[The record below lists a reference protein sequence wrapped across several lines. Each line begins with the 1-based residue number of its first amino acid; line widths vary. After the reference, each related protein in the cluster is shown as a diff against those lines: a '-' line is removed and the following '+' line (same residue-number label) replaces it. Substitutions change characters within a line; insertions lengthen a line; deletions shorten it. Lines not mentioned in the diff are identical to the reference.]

1 MITAVNLKR
10 GPDPEPPKSADVVI
24 IGSGAGGGTLAFAL
38 RHLGARIVVLERGQ
52 FLPREAENWDANSV
66 FVDNRYKTNE
76 RWLDGEGKSYRPGM
90 QYWVGGNTKVYGSS
104 LPRFRVKDF
113 EATEHAEGI
122 SPAWP
127 VRYEQ
132 YEPYYTAAEE
142 LYLVHG
148 SIHEDRTDPPRSKGF
163 PFEAVED
170 EPVIAQLR
178 SRLRKAGYEAAHIP
192 LGIDRREGG
201 ACVRCGTCDGF
212 PCLVD
217 AKADADVRGIRP
229 ALTHGVQLFTGCFVQ
244 RLLTSPDG
252 KTATAIEYELSG
264 QIRRMTAGIVV
275 VSAGAVNSAALLLRS
290 QSSAHPDGLANRSGQ
305 VGRNYMVHNNTV
317 MEALQLTRNTTRF
330 QKTLYVN
337 NFYDRGNSRHPYPLG
352 HIQLIGKTQAAML
365 KGQARLMPTSI
376 LTEAA
381 ARSTDWWLFT
391 EDLPVAENRV
401 TARGTQIQVTW
412 KPNNVKAHDELVRE
426 TKKML
431 HRVGYPL
438 VISKRMGIDVNSHQA
453 GTIRMGTDPSTSVLD
468 TSCRSHDV
476 ENLYV
481 VDSSFFPSLP
491 VMNPA
496 LTIAANAL
504 RVAEQIQQTLGSSKQ
519 ITSLRA

>member
-1 MITAVNLKR
+1 MITPVNLNCQA
-10 GPDPEPPKSADVVI
+10 DSEPPTSADVVI
-24 IGSGAGGGTLAFAL
+24 IGSGAGGGTLSFAL
-38 RHLGARIVVLERGQ
+38 RHLGARVVVLERGQ
-52 FLPREAENWDANSV
+52 FLPREFENWDANSV
-66 FVDNRYKTNE
+66 FVDNRYKTDE
-76 RWLDGEGKSYRPGM
+76 RWLDGKGKSFRPGM

-113 EATEHAEGI
+113 EATEHADGV

-127 VRYEQ
+127 LRYEQ

-148 SIHEDRTDPPRSKGF
+148 STQEDHTDPPRSKPF
-163 PFEAVED
+163 PFEAIED
-170 EPVIAQLR
+170 EPVIAELR
-178 SRLRKAGYEAAHIP
+178 SRLRRAGYEAAHIP
-192 LGIDRREGG
+192 LGIDRRKGG
-201 ACVRCGTCDGF
+201 ACIRCATCDGF
-212 PCLVD
+212 PCLLD
-217 AKADADVRGIRP
+217 AKADSDVRGIRP
-229 ALTHGVQLFTGCFVQ
+229 AIAHGVQLFTGCFVE
-244 RLLTSPDG
+244 RILTSPDG
-252 KTATAIEYELSG
+252 KTATAIEYELNG
-264 QIRRMTAGIVV
+264 QTRRMTAGTIV

-290 QSSAHPDGLANRSGQ
+290 RSSVYPDGLANRSGQ

-317 MEALQLTRNTTRF
+317 MAAFGRIKNTTKF

-337 NFYDRGNSRHPYPLG
+337 DYYDKGNSRHPYPLG

-365 KGQARLMPTSI
+365 KGQARLVPTTI
-376 LTEAA
+376 LAEAA

-391 EDLPVAENRV
+391 EDLPVPENRV
-401 TARGTQIQVTW
+401 TTDGRQIQVTW
-412 KPNNVKAHDELVRE
+412 KPNNLEAHDELVRE

-431 HRVGYPL
+431 YRVGYPL
-438 VISKRMGIDVNSHQA
+438 VIGKRMGIEVNSHQA
-453 GTIRMGTDPSTSVLD
+453 GTIRMGIDPSTSVLD

-504 RVAEQIQQTLGSSKQ
+504 RVAEQLQQTLGVSKQ
-519 ITSLRA
+519 TSSLRA